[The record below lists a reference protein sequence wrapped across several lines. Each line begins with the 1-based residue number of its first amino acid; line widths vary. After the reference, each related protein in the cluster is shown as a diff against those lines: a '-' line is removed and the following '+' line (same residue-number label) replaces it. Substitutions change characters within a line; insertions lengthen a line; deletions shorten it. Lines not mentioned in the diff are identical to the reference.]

1 MISFKELNEQNQK
14 ITELSKVLNLLISDR
29 SICDTDTTCDL
40 FFEYINQV
48 KEHLDVEERELYRE
62 LLTHSD
68 MEVKNTATKFLS
80 GSGEIKK
87 VFKQY
92 VKRWCRNKQLRI
104 KDHDRF
110 ISETHEM
117 FEMVLDRIVHETE
130 YFYPVVRSV
139 YGEKMAA

>member
-14 ITELSKVLNLLISDR
+14 ITELSRVLTRLITDR
-29 SICDTDTTCDL
+29 AICDTDTTCDL
-40 FFEYINQV
+40 FFDYINKV

-68 MEVKNTATKFLS
+68 SHVKNTASMFLS

-110 ISETHEM
+110 IEETQEM
-117 FEMVLDRIVHETE
+117 FEMVLERIVHETE
-130 YFYPVVRSV
+130 HFYPVVRSV

>member
-14 ITELSKVLNLLISDR
+14 ITELSRVLNLLISDR

-40 FFEYINQV
+40 FFDYIAKV

-110 ISETHEM
+110 IAETHEM